1 MNTGVNFQML
11 CGDCGSLGIK
21 IENPE
26 RASREAVVYC
36 ADCGAQRGTM
46 GALRD
51 LAVRTETLT
60 VLPIKG
66 RVPTTKS
73 TSAIVAQHIELQ
85 SPRRGIKVEE
95 PRRK

>member
-1 MNTGVNFQML
+1 V
-11 CGDCGSLGIK
+11 
-21 IENPE
+21 
-26 RASREAVVYC
+26 
-36 ADCGAQRGTM
+36 

-66 RVPTTKS
+66 RVPATKS

-85 SPRRGIKVEE
+85 SFRRRIKVRTASEVKK
-95 PRRK
+95 RGSGTGVRVLC